1 MLTQNRSRNS
11 NMFSKLIQ
19 KIIILFCFFFN
30 HSSYLVQKLAL
41 SEFKIYKKKMYFN
54 VMFYDHRTGLKS
66 NLYVIQDKLFQI
78 FFILDGTAYD
88 YFKAKGNS
96 YRFTC
101 VNCNQSYTAK
111 ASLKR
116 HLKYT
121 CPFNISKITFEC
133 PYCDHTTGR
142 KDNLRTHMLTHTDSK
157 SKKKNYLYA

>member
-1 MLTQNRSRNS
+1 ML
-11 NMFSKLIQ
+11 
-19 KIIILFCFFFN
+19 
-30 HSSYLVQKLAL
+30 
-41 SEFKIYKKKMYFN
+41 
-54 VMFYDHRTGLKS
+54 FYDHRAGLKS
-66 NLYVIQDKLFQI
+66 NLYVIVIDKLFQI
-78 FFILDGTAYD
+78 FFILDGTAHD
-88 YFKAKGNS
+88 YFKSKGNS

-121 CPFNISKITFEC
+121 CPFNMSKITFEC

-157 SKKKNYLYA
+157 SKKKTYLYAWNRKTIINISWKICEKKNEEMYSINQSLIYSIFLFR